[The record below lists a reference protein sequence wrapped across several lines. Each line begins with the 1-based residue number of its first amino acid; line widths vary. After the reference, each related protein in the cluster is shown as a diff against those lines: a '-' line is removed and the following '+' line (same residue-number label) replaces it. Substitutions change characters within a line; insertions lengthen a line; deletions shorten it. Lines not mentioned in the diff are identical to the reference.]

1 MGADM
6 SLDVDMAFGADMAF
20 GVVGADVLGGP
31 RARGVPEAS
40 PMSFPTSLQLPLPP
54 SFPGHVPAPQ
64 ICYNSALM
72 SDSTLTHV
80 RNIGIV
86 AHIDAGKTTTTERI
100 LFYTGKI
107 HKTGEVHE
115 GDTTTDFMI
124 QEKERGITIQSAA
137 ISCTWKDWAINI
149 IDTPGHVDFTMEV
162 ERSLR
167 VLDGAVCVFCAVGGV
182 QPQSETV
189 WRQADR
195 YHVPRVAF
203 VNKMDRMGAD
213 FGRVVEEIRTKLR
226 ANAAPVELPIGKE
239 EGFKGVVDL
248 LEMKGIVY
256 DEASEGKTFTVGEIP
271 AELKDD
277 AELARAELCEKIADL
292 DEGVMEAYLERGD
305 LTADELRAAIRR
317 QVVAGAFVPVLCGT
331 AFKDKGIQ
339 PLLDAIGLYLPAPTD
354 RPPVEATDLKS
365 GERVTRR
372 QDPAEPLAAL
382 VFKIATDPYVGR
394 LYFVRVYSGVLKK
407 GANAFNPRTKKRER
421 VMKIVRLF
429 ADQQIEVDH
438 LAAGDIGALVGLKE
452 CTTGDT
458 LCAEMKP
465 LYLERITAPQPVMFL
480 AIEPKSGA
488 DKDKLVA
495 SMEQLA
501 AEDPTCQVRQDE
513 ETGQTILS
521 GMGELHL
528 EILVDRLKREFKCA
542 ANVGKP
548 MVSYVETVTAPA
560 LKEFT
565 FDRELGG
572 RRHAVTLAIE
582 IRPLERGK
590 GVQVDVSRDFRNALP
605 DPKLADVVVQG
616 LRDGVATGVL
626 ARFPMTDL
634 AVCAVR
640 CALVDPEISDE
651 IAFRSAAVMGF
662 REAAEA
668 ASPEFLEPI
677 MKLEITTPP
686 ESVGEV
692 LGDLNARRGTV
703 LDMEQR
709 GDMQIVHARVPMAQM
724 FGYSTAIRSLTKGR
738 ASYSMEPS
746 DFALVPRNVREE
758 LLAR

>member
-1 MGADM
+1 MSFAD
-6 SLDVDMAFGADMAF
+6 LNVPQNHVYLFKPHVPF
-20 GVVGADVLGGP
+20 GVA
-31 RARGVPEAS
+31 GVC
-40 PMSFPTSLQLPLPP
+40 QLPE
-54 SFPGHVPAPQ
+54 PGVRNMLYSPT
-64 ICYNSALM
+64 M
-72 SDSTLTHV
+72 SDTTLTHV

-107 HKTGEVHE
+107 HKPGEVHE

-213 FGRVVEEIRTKLR
+213 FGRVVEEIRAKLR

-256 DEASEGKTFTVGEIP
+256 DEASEGKTFAVGEIP
-271 AELKDD
+271 AELQDD
-277 AELARAELCEKIADL
+277 AALARAELCEKIADL
-292 DEGVMEAYLERGD
+292 DEGVMEAYLEKGD

-365 GERVTRR
+365 GEKVTRR
-372 QDPAEPLAAL
+372 HDAQEPLSAL

-438 LAAGDIGALVGLKE
+438 LSAGDIGALVGLKE

-572 RRHAVTLAIE
+572 KRHAVTLAIE
-582 IRPLERGK
+582 IRPLARGA

-634 AVCAVR
+634 SVTAVR
-640 CALVDPEISDE
+640 CALVDPEVSDE

-668 ASPEFLEPI
+668 AAPEFLEPI

-703 LDMEQR
+703 LDMEMR
-709 GDMQIVHARVPMAQM
+709 GDLQIVHARVPMAQM

-746 DFALVPRNVREE
+746 DFALVPRSVRED

>member
-1 MGADM
+1 MSADL
-6 SLDVDMAFGADMAF
+6 S
-20 GVVGADVLGGP
+20 
-31 RARGVPEAS
+31 
-40 PMSFPTSLQLPLPP
+40 
-54 SFPGHVPAPQ
+54 
-64 ICYNSALM
+64 N
-72 SDSTLTHV
+72 V

-115 GDTTTDFMI
+115 GDTTTDFMV

-239 EGFKGVVDL
+239 EGFQGVVDL

-256 DEASEGKTFTVGEIP
+256 DEASEGKTFAVGEIP
-271 AELKDD
+271 AGLKDD

-292 DEGVMEAYLERGD
+292 DEGVMEAYLEKGD

-365 GERVTRR
+365 GEKVTRR

-421 VMKIVRLF
+421 IMKIVRLF

-560 LKEFT
+560 VKAFT

-572 RRHAVTLAIE
+572 KRHAVTLAIE

-590 GVQVDVSRDFRNALP
+590 GVQVDVSRDFRNTLP

-640 CALVDPEISDE
+640 CTLVDPEISDE

-668 ASPEFLEPI
+668 AAPEFLEPI

>member
-1 MGADM
+1 
-6 SLDVDMAFGADMAF
+6 
-20 GVVGADVLGGP
+20 
-31 RARGVPEAS
+31 
-40 PMSFPTSLQLPLPP
+40 
-54 SFPGHVPAPQ
+54 
-64 ICYNSALM
+64 M

-115 GDTTTDFMI
+115 GDTTTDFMV

-239 EGFKGVVDL
+239 EGFQGVVDL

-271 AELKDD
+271 AGLKDD

-292 DEGVMEAYLERGD
+292 DEGVMEAYLEKGD

-365 GERVTRR
+365 GAKVTRR

-407 GANAFNPRTKKRER
+407 GANAFNPRTKNRER
-421 VMKIVRLF
+421 IMKIVRLF

-560 LKEFT
+560 VKAFT

-572 RRHAVTLAIE
+572 KRHAVTLAIE

-590 GVQVDVSRDFRNALP
+590 GVQVDVSRDFRNTLP

-640 CALVDPEISDE
+640 CTLVDPEISDE

-668 ASPEFLEPI
+668 AAPEFLEPI

>member
-1 MGADM
+1 
-6 SLDVDMAFGADMAF
+6 
-20 GVVGADVLGGP
+20 
-31 RARGVPEAS
+31 
-40 PMSFPTSLQLPLPP
+40 
-54 SFPGHVPAPQ
+54 
-64 ICYNSALM
+64 M

-115 GDTTTDFMI
+115 GDTTTDFMV

-213 FGRVVEEIRTKLR
+213 FVRVVEEIRTKLR

-239 EGFKGVVDL
+239 EGFQGVVDL

-271 AELKDD
+271 AGLKDD

-292 DEGVMEAYLERGD
+292 DEGVMEAYLEKGD

-365 GERVTRR
+365 GEKVTRR

-421 VMKIVRLF
+421 IMKIVRLF

-560 LKEFT
+560 VKAFT

-572 RRHAVTLAIE
+572 KRHAVTLAIE

-590 GVQVDVSRDFRNALP
+590 GVQVDVSRDFRNTLP

-640 CALVDPEISDE
+640 CTLVDPEISDE

-668 ASPEFLEPI
+668 AAPEFLEPI

>member
-1 MGADM
+1 
-6 SLDVDMAFGADMAF
+6 
-20 GVVGADVLGGP
+20 
-31 RARGVPEAS
+31 
-40 PMSFPTSLQLPLPP
+40 
-54 SFPGHVPAPQ
+54 
-64 ICYNSALM
+64 M

-115 GDTTTDFMI
+115 GDTTTDFMV

-239 EGFKGVVDL
+239 EGFQGVVDL

-271 AELKDD
+271 SGLKDD

-292 DEGVMEAYLERGD
+292 DEGVMEAYLEKGD

-365 GERVTRR
+365 GAKVTRR

-421 VMKIVRLF
+421 IMKIVRLF

-560 LKEFT
+560 VKAFT

-572 RRHAVTLAIE
+572 KRHAVTLAIE

-590 GVQVDVSRDFRNALP
+590 GVQVDVSRDFRNTLP

-640 CALVDPEISDE
+640 CTLVDPEISDE

-668 ASPEFLEPI
+668 AAPEFLEPI

>member
-1 MGADM
+1 
-6 SLDVDMAFGADMAF
+6 
-20 GVVGADVLGGP
+20 
-31 RARGVPEAS
+31 
-40 PMSFPTSLQLPLPP
+40 
-54 SFPGHVPAPQ
+54 
-64 ICYNSALM
+64 M

-115 GDTTTDFMI
+115 GDTTTDFMV

-239 EGFKGVVDL
+239 EGFQGVIDL

-271 AELKDD
+271 AGLRDD

-292 DEGVMEAYLERGD
+292 DEGVMEAYLEKGD

-365 GERVTRR
+365 GAKVTRR

-421 VMKIVRLF
+421 IMKIVRLF

-572 RRHAVTLAIE
+572 KRHAVTLAIE

-590 GVQVDVSRDFRNALP
+590 GVQVDVSRDFRNTLP

-640 CALVDPEISDE
+640 CTLVDPEISDE

-668 ASPEFLEPI
+668 AAPEFLEPI

>member
-1 MGADM
+1 
-6 SLDVDMAFGADMAF
+6 MAED
-20 GVVGADVLGGP
+20 
-31 RARGVPEAS
+31 S
-40 PMSFPTSLQLPLPP
+40 
-54 SFPGHVPAPQ
+54 
-64 ICYNSALM
+64 
-72 SDSTLTHV
+72 STLANV

-195 YHVPRVAF
+195 YHVPRLAF

-213 FGRVVEEIRTKLR
+213 FGRVVEELRAKLK

-239 EGFKGVVDL
+239 ENFKGVVDL

-256 DEASEGKTFTVGEIP
+256 DEASEGKTFTVGDIP
-271 AELKDD
+271 AELKDE
-277 AELARAELCEKIADL
+277 AELARAELCEKVADL
-292 DEGVMEAYLERGD
+292 DEGVMEAYLENGD
-305 LTADELRAAIRR
+305 LSADELRGAIRR
-317 QVVAGAFVPVLCGT
+317 LVCAGQFVPVLCGT
-331 AFKDKGIQ
+331 AFKDKGVQ
-339 PLLDAIGLYLPAPTD
+339 PLLDAVGLYLPAPTD
-354 RPPVEATDLKS
+354 RPPVSGTDLKTGTS
-365 GERVTRR
+365 VTRR
-372 QDPAEPLAAL
+372 HDASEPLTSL

-407 GANAFNPRTKKRER
+407 GANAYNPRTKKRER
-421 VMKIVRLF
+421 IMKIVRLF
-429 ADQQIEVDH
+429 ADQQIEVDQ
-438 LAAGDIGALVGLKE
+438 LPAGDIGAIVGLKE

-465 LYLERITAPQPVMFL
+465 LYLERITAPQPVMFM

-495 SMEQLA
+495 SMAQLA

-528 EILVDRLKREFKCA
+528 EILVDRLKREFRCA

-548 MVSYVETVTAPA
+548 MVSYVETVTKPA
-560 LKEFT
+560 MKEFS

-572 RRHAVTLAIE
+572 KRHAVTLSIE
-582 IRPLERGK
+582 VRPLERGK
-590 GVQVDVSRDFRNALP
+590 GVQVELARDFTNALP
-605 DPKLADVVVQG
+605 DPKFAEVVEQG
-616 LRDGVATGVL
+616 LRDGISTGVL

-634 AVCAVR
+634 VATAVR
-640 CALVDPEISDE
+640 CTLVDPEISDE

-668 ASPEFLEPI
+668 AAPEFLEPI

-692 LGDLNARRGTV
+692 LGDLNGRRGTV

-709 GDMQIVHARVPMAQM
+709 GDMQTVHARVPMAQM

>member
-1 MGADM
+1 
-6 SLDVDMAFGADMAF
+6 
-20 GVVGADVLGGP
+20 
-31 RARGVPEAS
+31 
-40 PMSFPTSLQLPLPP
+40 
-54 SFPGHVPAPQ
+54 
-64 ICYNSALM
+64 M

-115 GDTTTDFMI
+115 GDTTTDFMV

-189 WRQADR
+189 WRQANR

-239 EGFKGVVDL
+239 EGFQGVVDL

-271 AELKDD
+271 AGLKDD

-292 DEGVMEAYLERGD
+292 DEGVMEAYLEKGD

-365 GERVTRR
+365 GEKVTRR

-421 VMKIVRLF
+421 IMKIVRLF

-488 DKDKLVA
+488 DKDKLVD

-560 LKEFT
+560 VKAFT

-572 RRHAVTLAIE
+572 KRHAVTLAIE

-590 GVQVDVSRDFRNALP
+590 GVQVDVSRDFRNTLP

-640 CALVDPEISDE
+640 CTLVDPEISDE

-668 ASPEFLEPI
+668 AAPEFLEPI

-709 GDMQIVHARVPMAQM
+709 GDMQIGHARVPMAQM

>member
-1 MGADM
+1 
-6 SLDVDMAFGADMAF
+6 MA
-20 GVVGADVLGGP
+20 
-31 RARGVPEAS
+31 
-40 PMSFPTSLQLPLPP
+40 
-54 SFPGHVPAPQ
+54 
-64 ICYNSALM
+64 
-72 SDSTLTHV
+72 DSTLANV

-137 ISCTWKDWAINI
+137 ISCNWKDWTINI

-195 YHVPRVAF
+195 YRVPRVAF

-213 FGRVVEEIRTKLR
+213 FNRVVEEMRAKLK
-226 ANAAPVELPIGKE
+226 ANAAPIELPIGKE
-239 EGFKGVVDL
+239 ENFKGVIDL

-256 DEASEGKTFTVGEIP
+256 DEASEGKNFTVGDIP

-277 AELARAELCEKIADL
+277 AELARAELCEKVADL
-292 DEGVMEAYLERGD
+292 DEGVMEAYLENGD

-317 QVVAGAFVPVLCGT
+317 LVVAGQFVPVLCGT

-339 PLLDAIGLYLPAPTD
+339 PLLDAVGLFLPAPTD

-365 GERVTRR
+365 GDKVMR
-372 QDPAEPLAAL
+372 QHDAKEPLSAL

-421 VMKIVRLF
+421 IMKIVRLF
-429 ADQQIEVDH
+429 ADQQIEVDQ
-438 LAAGDIGALVGLKE
+438 LSAGDIGAIVGLKE

-465 LYLERITAPQPVMFL
+465 LYLERITAPQPVMFM

-548 MVSYVETVTAPA
+548 MVSYVETITAPA
-560 LKEFT
+560 MKEFS

-572 RRHAVTLAIE
+572 KRHAVTLTLE
-582 IRPLERGK
+582 LKPLERGK
-590 GVQVDVSRDFRNALP
+590 GIQVDVSRDFKNAIP
-605 DPKLADVVVQG
+605 DPKLADIVMQG
-616 LRDGVATGVL
+616 LNDGISTGVL

-634 AVCAVR
+634 SVTAVR

-668 ASPEFLEPI
+668 AAPEFLEPI

-746 DFALVPRNVREE
+746 DFALVPQTVRRE
-758 LLAR
+758 LLER